1 MRLIAIAGQML
12 SESGDEPLDRAVCR
26 IYRAD
31 VYRAVCRIYRADVYL
46 GHTHSPREA
55 EALCKLDESLQWE
68 PTPSFQKRVRHRQI
82 HDRYKQTKKCER
94 TRREDTRG

>member
-12 SESGDEPLDRAVCR
+12 SESGDEPLD
-26 IYRAD
+26 
-31 VYRAVCRIYRADVYL
+31 RAVCRIYRADVYL